1 MSKSMEESG
10 SISIYKE
17 KWPFKK
23 KKNSASFMYRQ
34 KVINRN
40 NEIKT
45 LMNIKKKN
53 VTFRCEQILD
63 FFFYKRKLQ
72 L

>member
-1 MSKSMEESG
+1 
-10 SISIYKE
+10 
-17 KWPFKK
+17 
-23 KKNSASFMYRQ
+23 MYRQ